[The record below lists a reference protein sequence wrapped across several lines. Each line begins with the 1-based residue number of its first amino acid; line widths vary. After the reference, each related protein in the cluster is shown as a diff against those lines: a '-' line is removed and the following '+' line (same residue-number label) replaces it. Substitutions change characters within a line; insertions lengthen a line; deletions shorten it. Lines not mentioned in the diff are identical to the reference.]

1 MIDIWTILFL
11 VLFDYQGVVKEMS
24 IEFDTVEQ
32 CFEHKKKVDKDPS
45 VLFYEKKYINNIEY
59 GCVRYLKNYVEE
71 CELLPMDYNE
81 KPECAP
87 YWEHWGKHSRGEKGT
102 YKYKE

>member
-1 MIDIWTILFL
+1 MKKILIL
-11 VLFDYQGVVKEMS
+11 LCLICSMS
-24 IEFDTVEQ
+24 ASAETLKTDN
-32 CFEHKKKVDKDPS
+32 P
-45 VLFYEKKYINNIEY
+45 N
-59 GCVRYLKNYVEE
+59 RYLKNYVEE